1 MNIDQLKTMMDI
13 QALRQFQ
20 SGNQKQDDPSF
31 SLLFQE
37 VLQST
42 LSNISQ
48 KAPAVSNV
56 FPSITVNDLST
67 TKPVKIDD
75 QKLKSIIEKAAE
87 TYNLPVQL
95 IEEVVRHESN
105 FQINAKSSAGA
116 SGLMQLMPETA
127 KSLGV
132 KNIFDPVE
140 NVMAGSKYLR
150 QMLDKY
156 NGNIELALA
165 AYNAGPGNVDKYKGI
180 PPFEETKN
188 YVKSIISAIT

>member
-20 SGNQKQDDPSF
+20 SSNQKHEDQSF

-48 KAPAVSNV
+48 KAPSVSNMY
-56 FPSITVNDLST
+56 PSITINDLAS

-75 QKLKSIIEKAAE
+75 QRLKSIIEKAAE

-95 IEEVVRHESN
+95 IEEVIRHESN

>member
-48 KAPAVSNV
+48 KAPAVTNV

>member
-95 IEEVVRHESN
+95 IEEVIRHESN

>member
-56 FPSITVNDLST
+56 FPSITVNDLAS

-75 QKLKSIIEKAAE
+75 QRLKSIIEKAAE

-95 IEEVVRHESN
+95 IEEVIRHESN

>member
-48 KAPAVSNV
+48 KAPSVSNMY
-56 FPSITVNDLST
+56 PSITINDLST

-95 IEEVVRHESN
+95 IEEVIRHESN

-180 PPFEETKN
+180 PPFEETKK